1 MEFMVI
7 RDTITGEEL
16 RVAQPSPE
24 SDWLVEENDEE
35 LKEVRKRS
43 VGKVIRTWMKERRD
57 EGEAK
62 GTMKILDKISLKAML
77 SHRKNCRVCWG
88 TGCVV
93 SVSRDLDATKF
104 REVRPCSCVK
114 QIVRIEEESIG

>member
-1 MEFMVI
+1 MEFMVV

-43 VGKVIRTWMKERRD
+43 VGKVIRTWMKERRK
-57 EGEAK
+57 E
-62 GTMKILDKISLKAML
+62 
-77 SHRKNCRVCWG
+77 
-88 TGCVV
+88 
-93 SVSRDLDATKF
+93 
-104 REVRPCSCVK
+104 
-114 QIVRIEEESIG
+114 

>member
-7 RDTITGEEL
+7 RDTITGKEL
-16 RVAQPSPE
+16 RVTQPSPR
-24 SDWLVEENDEE
+24 SDWLVEENNGE

-77 SHRKNCRVCWG
+77 SHRKNCRICWG

-93 SVSRDLDATKF
+93 SVNRDLDATKF
-104 REVRPCSCVK
+104 REVHPCSCVK
-114 QIVRIEEESIG
+114 QVVRIEEESIG

>member
-24 SDWLVEENDEE
+24 SDWLVEENNGE

-43 VGKVIRTWMKERRD
+43 VGKVIRTWMKERRK
-57 EGEAK
+57 E
-62 GTMKILDKISLKAML
+62 
-77 SHRKNCRVCWG
+77 
-88 TGCVV
+88 
-93 SVSRDLDATKF
+93 
-104 REVRPCSCVK
+104 
-114 QIVRIEEESIG
+114 